1 MGSLSKLINDIDG
14 ASQDEKQQKER
25 LEILLTLAKSKIDKF
40 RTELDAGFA
49 NPGLINKTQVPGT
62 RAIRY
67 IEQYHVASKSEFD
80 QQVGDHLTHA
90 IDAFFS
96 IGEGNNKKAVQDGLK
111 QVIQTGLSG
120 FIGSTSVG
128 ESQDRMYFVV
138 PENNAFV
145 RIDVVTWKYHFDQ
158 QKILDQHD
166 TAVAY
171 VLCKSV
177 IDHTQVTL
185 DELIYLVTQAL
196 SSGEYLN
203 ENVKP
208 GGLEPPTWTTDKNDA
223 IRTKLQ
229 TLGLDPITRDKAVF
243 DFLTNA
249 ISESPGVV
257 IKKAL
262 PTTGTDSRTMTWSAF
277 ATRVAARDVPYI
289 EAVPAAPA
297 PADGKKPAGS
307 YLRFRS
313 QLDIATVP
321 TRTSPAS
328 LSVVEGY
335 IDEMVRV
342 WKKLQADR

>member
-1 MGSLSKLINDIDG
+1 MGSLSKLINDLDG
-14 ASQDEKQQKER
+14 APADEKEQKER

-40 RTELDAGFA
+40 RTELDSGFA
-49 NPGLINKTQVPGT
+49 NPGLIDKTQIPGT

-67 IEQYHVASKSEFD
+67 IEQYHVASKNEFD

-96 IGEGNNKKAVQDGLK
+96 IGEGNNKKSVQEGLK

-158 QKILDQHD
+158 KKILDQHD

-177 IDHTQVTL
+177 IDHTKVTL

-196 SSGEYLN
+196 SSGEFLN
-203 ENVKP
+203 EDVSP
-208 GGLEPPTWTTDKNDA
+208 EEYDTVPTSA
-223 IRTKLQ
+223 
-229 TLGLDPITRDKAVF
+229 TLPTL
-243 DFLTNA
+243 LTNLG
-249 ISESPGVV
+249 IPDGDVKTYLTSGGVV
-257 IKKAL
+257 FEAGKPLVVKKAL
-262 PTTGTDSRTMTWSAF
+262 IATGGPNRPEEGKTVPWRSFMTRIAS
-277 ATRVAARDVPYI
+277 RDVPYI
-289 EAVPAAPA
+289 ATKERGDGAAKVT
-297 PADGKKPAGS
+297 DK
-307 YLRFRS
+307 YLRFHS
-313 QLDIATVP
+313 AVDMATIP
-321 TRTSPAS
+321 RRTNPAA